1 MFSGAAFIL
10 WIALPILA
18 WVFRKRLPVVGENRW
33 ILYIATVIAGSLLY
47 VGAVWLVD
55 AELEHALYKFDLDG
69 DRSFSDSEMTPEA
82 EEAMRR
88 FTTDTG
94 RTFAPIV
101 AAPVTFVWVSL
112 WFLILAAGSWLI
124 GRLRGGS
131 NRIQAEQGVG
141 GNPLPRRESEIDP

>member
-18 WVFRKRLPVVGENRW
+18 WVFRRRFSFVGRNTW
-33 ILYIATVIAGSLLY
+33 LVYIVTVIASSLLF

-69 DRSFSDSEMTPEA
+69 DRSFSDFEMTPEA

-94 RTFAPIV
+94 RSFALIV

-112 WFLILAAGSWLI
+112 WFLALSAGSWVI
-124 GRLRGGS
+124 ARLRGSS
-131 NRIQAEQGVG
+131 NENQAEEG
-141 GNPLPRRESEIDP
+141 GCQ